1 MINTSMIQSL
11 GKIAKAEV
19 VLNKTYSSSKR
30 DVFYFRVKDRD
41 VARTKVAKQLKKLLI
56 PYTQEITSLSG
67 EELISLEKGQLSE
80 KKTMIVFK
88 PLSGGM
94 TETTLNSTI
103 TELLPCLAFLNK
115 IKTRNREKFYKD
127 CTNARIKTCYVKS
140 AEIKV
145 GDAFMTQMPDS
156 SKFKEKLDNAIAITQ
171 YLEAMHKQKSIDNV
185 FWSYRTKPA
194 GVDADSPADIV
205 VKFTDGELL
214 GISLKAGDATSKE
227 PLLNSYVNPIMDVLA
242 SERDKTTLRNFLF
255 EQVYSKIPGI
265 QPTYDTRKYKKATRD
280 ILYDFETNNRARY
293 EQYYDAMLEIG
304 RQNIMEVFT
313 NDVDDFCQYISK
325 KVLKVT
331 STPTK
336 IVKAIGKTT
345 KEIEDSNLLG
355 TLMPLTK
362 SIEAEASK
370 TSKQQFMIHL
380 MDKNKT
386 RIGTMNMSIRSNQ
399 VGKDHKLGQFY
410 NLAVKYNGLD

>member
-1 MINTSMIQSL
+1 M
-11 GKIAKAEV
+11 
-19 VLNKTYSSSKR
+19 
-30 DVFYFRVKDRD
+30 
-41 VARTKVAKQLKKLLI
+41 
-56 PYTQEITSLSG
+56 
-67 EELISLEKGQLSE
+67 
-80 KKTMIVFK
+80 
-88 PLSGGM
+88 
-94 TETTLNSTI
+94 
-103 TELLPCLAFLNK
+103 
-115 IKTRNREKFYKD
+115 
-127 CTNARIKTCYVKS
+127 KS

-380 MDKNKT
+380 MDKNKK

-399 VGKDHKLGQFY
+399 VGKNHKLGQFF

>member
-1 MINTSMIQSL
+1 MIQSL
-11 GKIAKAEV
+11 GKLAKAEV

-80 KKTMIVFK
+80 KKTLIVFK

-115 IKTRNREKFYKD
+115 IKTRNREKFFRD

-145 GDAFMTQMPDS
+145 GEAFITQMPDS

-293 EQYYDAMLEIG
+293 EQYYL
-304 RQNIMEVFT
+304 
-313 NDVDDFCQYISK
+313 S
-325 KVLKVT
+325 L
-331 STPTK
+331 
-336 IVKAIGKTT
+336 
-345 KEIEDSNLLG
+345 
-355 TLMPLTK
+355 
-362 SIEAEASK
+362 
-370 TSKQQFMIHL
+370 IH
-380 MDKNKT
+380 
-386 RIGTMNMSIRSNQ
+386 I
-399 VGKDHKLGQFY
+399 
-410 NLAVKYNGLD
+410 

>member
-1 MINTSMIQSL
+1 
-11 GKIAKAEV
+11 
-19 VLNKTYSSSKR
+19 
-30 DVFYFRVKDRD
+30 
-41 VARTKVAKQLKKLLI
+41 
-56 PYTQEITSLSG
+56 
-67 EELISLEKGQLSE
+67 
-80 KKTMIVFK
+80 
-88 PLSGGM
+88 
-94 TETTLNSTI
+94 
-103 TELLPCLAFLNK
+103 
-115 IKTRNREKFYKD
+115 
-127 CTNARIKTCYVKS
+127 
-140 AEIKV
+140 
-145 GDAFMTQMPDS
+145 
-156 SKFKEKLDNAIAITQ
+156 
-171 YLEAMHKQKSIDNV
+171 
-185 FWSYRTKPA
+185 
-194 GVDADSPADIV
+194 
-205 VKFTDGELL
+205 
-214 GISLKAGDATSKE
+214 
-227 PLLNSYVNPIMDVLA
+227 MDVLA

-380 MDKNKT
+380 MDKNKK

-399 VGKDHKLGQFY
+399 VGKNHKLGQFF